1 MGYFFVSLILEL
13 LALFESQSKPASS
26 ISVKD
31 VPSIP
36 TISLLICPHFLF
48 NRELFNPHKIVRPRI
63 AVVRRDGRGKATQH
77 FQSSDGDKLRGTRV

>member
-1 MGYFFVSLILEL
+1 MGYFLVSLILEL
-13 LALFESQSKPASS
+13 LALFESQSNPASS

-36 TISLLICPHFLF
+36 RISLLICPHFLF